1 MDPSLHLCSER
12 WAIQLLC
19 CTNYIWARWTEHHI
33 DLYHVVSVLACVC
46 MLRCM
51 FITNIVTVSAPV
63 SLQEYGDSYED
74 AAYDMQPLNCSTTES
89 IKGGQVTYSQVKHNT
104 LDSGAEMIGW
114 FASRQKM
121 QLFCKKHQTF
131 SRSSLTKVRIWCFS
145 LFKLFLELVC

>member
-1 MDPSLHLCSER
+1 
-12 WAIQLLC
+12 
-19 CTNYIWARWTEHHI
+19 
-33 DLYHVVSVLACVC
+33 

-104 LDSGAEMIGW
+104 LDSGAEMIG
-114 FASRQKM
+114 
-121 QLFCKKHQTF
+121 
-131 SRSSLTKVRIWCFS
+131 
-145 LFKLFLELVC
+145 

>member
-1 MDPSLHLCSER
+1 M
-12 WAIQLLC
+12 A
-19 CTNYIWARWTEHHI
+19 
-33 DLYHVVSVLACVC
+33 SVLACVC

-104 LDSGAEMIGW
+104 LDSRAEMIG
-114 FASRQKM
+114 
-121 QLFCKKHQTF
+121 
-131 SRSSLTKVRIWCFS
+131 
-145 LFKLFLELVC
+145 